1 MTILE
6 FAKPACPRTSH
17 FQATVR
23 AVNAPRK
30 TALVVEDDPEIRNL
44 ITIYLQRLD
53 FEVSTASNG
62 RLAITKLTETRPTLL
77 CIDQMLPESSGYDVC
92 EHVVKSPALAGLPIL
107 MVSARGMPG
116 DRATAEE
123 LGVRQYLVKP
133 FTQTQF
139 VEHVRLTLE
148 GAPLT

>member
-1 MTILE
+1 MKSGTVS
-6 FAKPACPRTSH
+6 PVSTPR
-17 FQATVR
+17 R
-23 AVNAPRK
+23 

-53 FEVSTASNG
+53 FEVTTASNG
-62 RLAITKLTETRPTLL
+62 RLAIKKLDEARPTIL

-92 EHVVKSPALAGLPIL
+92 EHIVKAPALKGLPIL
-107 MVSARGMPG
+107 MISARGMPG
-116 DRATAEE
+116 DRAVAEE

-133 FTQTQF
+133 FTQAQF

-148 GAPLT
+148 EATT